1 MEVSMNDKTRIP
13 QYELLINGKWV
24 PPEGGK
30 YSTILNPANEEVIA
44 HVAAGSEKDVDTAA
58 RAARA
63 ALKVWNGI
71 SAAERGRILNRL
83 ADLLEKNQE
92 ELIALESM
100 NAGKPVAS
108 VRRQDMPAA
117 IDTLRY
123 YAGWTDKII
132 GQVIPARTDALT
144 YTVREPVGVV
154 GAIVPWNF
162 PLMIGIWKIAP
173 ALACGCTLI
182 VKPAE
187 LTPMTAIRI
196 GELALE
202 AGVPP
207 GVLNIVTGKGSVVG
221 DAMVAHPH
229 VDKITFTGSP
239 KVGRGI
245 MQGAAVNFKK
255 ITLEL
260 GGKSANIIF
269 DDADLDSAI
278 RGSAS
283 GIFFNAGQVCSAGSR
298 ILVHKKI
305 HDEVVDR
312 LIERAKKIR
321 IGDTASE
328 DTIMGPLVSRNQLNT
343 VMDYIDV
350 GKKEGACVA
359 YGGHRIGEKGF
370 YVEPTVFTDVKHEM
384 RISQEEIF
392 GPVASII
399 PFEDEEDAIRIANGT
414 AFSLA
419 AGVWSADVTRIHK
432 VAQELKAG
440 TVWINTYGYTDVRLP
455 WGGTGESGFGREHG
469 EAALEHFTE
478 PKTIWLSLLK
488 EPVKDSVEIQNLII

>member
-1 MEVSMNDKTRIP
+1 MEVTMNDKTGIP
-13 QYELLINGKWV
+13 QYELLIDGKWV
-24 PPEGGK
+24 PPESGK
-30 YSTILNPANEEVIA
+30 YSTILNPATEEVIA
-44 HVAAGSEKDVDTAA
+44 HVAAGSEKDVDIAAKAA
-58 RAARA
+58 RT

-100 NAGKPVAS
+100 NAGKPIAS

-162 PLMIGIWKIAP
+162 PIMIGIWKIAP

-202 AGVPP
+202 AGIPP

-245 MQGAAVNFKK
+245 MQGVNFKK

-312 LIERAKKIR
+312 LIERAKKIK
-321 IGDTASE
+321 IGDTASK
-328 DTIMGPLVSRNQLNT
+328 DTIMGPLVSRNQMNT
-343 VMDYIDV
+343 VMDYIDI

-359 YGGHRIGEKGF
+359 YGGNRVGDKGF
-370 YVEPTVFTDVKHEM
+370 YVAPTIFTDVKHEM

-469 EAALEHFTE
+469 EAALENFTE

-488 EPVKDSVEIQNLII
+488 R

>member
-1 MEVSMNDKTRIP
+1 MNDNKKVP
-13 QYELLINGKWV
+13 QYELLIDGKWV
-24 PPEGGK
+24 TPESGQ
-30 YSTILNPANEEVIA
+30 YSTILNPATEEVIA

-58 RAARA
+58 KAARA

-71 SAAERGRILNRL
+71 TAAERGRILNRL

-92 ELIALESM
+92 ELIMLESM
-100 NAGKPVAS
+100 NAGKPIAS

-173 ALACGCTLI
+173 ALACGCTLV

-202 AGVPP
+202 AGIPP
-207 GVLNIVTGKGSVVG
+207 GVLNIMTGKGSVVG
-221 DAMVAHPH
+221 DAMVAHPQI
-229 VDKITFTGSP
+229 DKITFTGSP

-269 DDADLDSAI
+269 DDADLDSAV

-312 LIERAKKIR
+312 LIERAKHIR
-321 IGDTASE
+321 IGDTASD
-328 DTIMGPLVSRNQLNT
+328 DTIMGPLVSRNQMNT
-343 VMDYIDV
+343 VMDYIDI

-359 YGGHRIGEKGF
+359 YGGQRVGDKGF
-370 YVEPTVFTDVKHEM
+370 YVSPTIFTDVQHEM

-419 AGVWSADVTRIHK
+419 AGIWSADVTRIHK
-432 VAQELKAG
+432 VAHELRAG

-469 EAALEHFTE
+469 EAALENFTE

-488 EPVKDSVEIQNLII
+488 R